1 MEKDYLTSLQR
12 SEINVEFTLVLEQ
25 PHDCFVRQPCLLGHE
40 ISRNMENFET
50 EIHHEDSDFPHH
62 VLQEKQTKKWLSDRK
77 KMLKTLSGLVLRKS
91 FTTYQSR
98 WCKNGE

>member
-1 MEKDYLTSLQR
+1 MFSFLCTNSLFYMEKDYLTSLQR

-62 VLQEKQTKKWLSDRK
+62 VLQEKQTKK
-77 KMLKTLSGLVLRKS
+77 
-91 FTTYQSR
+91 
-98 WCKNGE
+98 